1 MPALQSIT
9 DGLLIDAIHRATQRV
24 VMIGPG
30 VWPPL
35 ANALAQAWQRL
46 GPKAVTVILDVD
58 PEICR
63 MGYGS
68 LEGLEIVQNAAA
80 AAGEPLG
87 GEPGV
92 RICVVIADDQTFVF
106 SPTARQLEAPP
117 GELPVATTPQPQSQ
131 PKANGIVLAKPPAA
145 LETELGSGPDGE
157 TTRTLG
163 LDVLDQ
169 QKLTAVKQDLAQNPP
184 KNFDLARSVNVYN
197 ARIQFVELHVGG
209 YRISQHTVTLP
220 KHLVSVARKNKEL
233 ARKIDSA
240 VNLIDGEDPLVGRK
254 DVADKKLF
262 GPPNVSQ
269 ATIEA
274 IRNDIEEKF
283 LRPVTGVG
291 KIIRRRDIEKFEAAV
306 VKLKSA
312 LLIFSNLLKQAL
324 AAQYRKTAED
334 IADTILPEV
343 LQQLPETWVR
353 QLGPAPKPEHVRF
366 RIIDDLLYSFGD
378 PDKRCETM
386 KVSYVFKDVTYD
398 MLKDE
403 EFVKMM
409 DAYFN
414 EPPMLEEFSAAKER
428 PSAPPAP
435 PKPQATFFDQNN

>member
-1 MPALQSIT
+1 MSALQSIT
-9 DGLLIDAIHRATQRV
+9 DELLIDAVTRATQRV

-35 ANALAQAWQRL
+35 ATAISEAWQRL
-46 GPKAVTVILDVD
+46 GPKGVTVILDVD

-63 MGYGS
+63 IGYGS
-68 LEGLEIVQNAAA
+68 LEGLDILQK
-80 AAGEPLG
+80 AAGAVGEALG

-106 SPTARQLEAPP
+106 SPTPRQLESPP
-117 GELPVATTPQPQSQ
+117 GKPPVATTPQPQSQ
-131 PKANGIVLAKPPAA
+131 PKTNGIVLAKPPAT
-145 LETELGSGPDGE
+145 LETELGRGPDGE
-157 TTRTLG
+157 TTRILG

-169 QKLTAVKQDLAQNPP
+169 KKLAAVKQDLKQNPP

-197 ARIQFVELHVGG
+197 TRIQFVELHVGG
-209 YRISQHTVTLP
+209 YRVSQHTVTLP

-240 VNLIDGEDPLVGRK
+240 VNLIDSEDPLVGRK
-254 DVADKKLF
+254 DVADKKIF
-262 GPPNVSQ
+262 GPSNVSQ

-274 IRNDIEEKF
+274 IRNNIEEKF

-291 KIIRRRDIEKFEAAV
+291 KIIRRTEIEKFTAEV
-306 VKLKSA
+306 VRLESA
-312 LLIFSNLLKQAL
+312 LLAFSNVLKQAL

-334 IADTILPEV
+334 IADAILPEV
-343 LQQLPETWVR
+343 LQQLPENWQR
-353 QLGPAPKPEHVRF
+353 QLGPTPKREHVRF

-378 PDKRCETM
+378 PEKRCETM

-398 MLKDE
+398 MLKDD
-403 EFVKMM
+403 EFVKLM

-414 EPPMLEEFSAAKER
+414 EPPMLEEYSAAKER
-428 PSAPPAP
+428 TPPPPTP
-435 PKPQATFFDQNN
+435 PKSQATFFDQN